1 MTRML
6 TPGMNVNPLD
16 YLVSLLSLGRR
27 RLSPT
32 EYRYA
37 RWSFAQNGEDVFLL
51 SQYVDPSYA
60 GFFVD
65 VGAHD
70 PIRFSNTALLSKRG
84 WRGINIDP
92 VPHVIRRFRKARPRD
107 INLELAISDRSGEQE
122 FMLYREPAFNGL
134 RGWGWSASGRA
145 DSPEAIGSIKVRT
158 ARLDEV
164 LGEHCPANQVIDVL
178 SVDCEGHDEV
188 VLGSNDWSRFRPR
201 FVLAED
207 FNEDQASAIMR
218 CMQDR
223 QYRPVTRLGWTR
235 VFQRID

>member
-1 MTRML
+1 ML

-51 SQYVDPSYA
+51 SQYADPSYA

-92 VPHVIRRFRKARPRD
+92 VPHVIRRFRKVRPRD

-122 FMLYREPAFNGL
+122 LMLYREPAFNGL
-134 RGWGWSASGRA
+134 RGWGWSASDRA
-145 DSPEAIGSIKVRT
+145 DSPESIGSIKVRT

-188 VLGSNDWSRFRPR
+188 VLASNDWNRFRPW
-201 FVLAED
+201 FVLVED
-207 FNEDQASAIMR
+207 FRDDQESTILQS
-218 CMQDR
+218 MQAHG
-223 QYRPVTRLGWTR
+223 YRSVTRLGWTR
-235 VFQRID
+235 VFKRIA

>member
-1 MTRML
+1 MSRML

-70 PIRFSNTALLSKRG
+70 PIRFSA
-84 WRGINIDP
+84 
-92 VPHVIRRFRKARPRD
+92 PR
-107 INLELAISDRSGEQE
+107 
-122 FMLYREPAFNGL
+122 
-134 RGWGWSASGRA
+134 
-145 DSPEAIGSIKVRT
+145 
-158 ARLDEV
+158 
-164 LGEHCPANQVIDVL
+164 
-178 SVDCEGHDEV
+178 
-188 VLGSNDWSRFRPR
+188 
-201 FVLAED
+201 
-207 FNEDQASAIMR
+207 
-218 CMQDR
+218 
-223 QYRPVTRLGWTR
+223 
-235 VFQRID
+235 